1 VTDNYALIGKYKQ
14 DQPFIYK
21 LSYDPVTFEAISFP
35 KIDNWTSRSFASL
48 TDLHN
53 GDIVYGQDY
62 NVLILDNET
71 LEIIKQ
77 IFELGTPY
85 QYTKQ
90 MFTYFD
96 PVTN

>member
-21 LSYDPVTFEAISFP
+21 LSFDPVTFEAVTFP
-35 KIDNWTSRSFASL
+35 KVDNWTSESFASL

-53 GDIVYGQDY
+53 GDLVYGQDY
-62 NVLILDNET
+62 NVLILDNNTFE
-71 LEIIKQ
+71 IKQ